1 VCYPLNVVDGRE
13 ELDTVD
19 VTVLA
24 LEQQR
29 QVLVQHLFGALDDV
43 AEVVGVDEKHSR
55 QGLRAV
61 TGVGQF
67 VVVLHR
73 LRYIFAFF
81 GEMVLTYVQQPVHVS
96 HLKITDISKF
106 LLGEVSSTL
115 LAIFRFDW
123 TTSYIERRVGSV
135 MISRFS
141 TSSFF
146 FLLYFLILSTGCHD
160 DVSFCNFQ
168 GNKENEKTVIEKTL
182 LF

>member
-1 VCYPLNVVDGRE
+1 MCYPLNVVDGRE

-81 GEMVLTYVQQPVHVS
+81 REMVLTYVQQPVHVS
-96 HLKITDISKF
+96 HLKITDILKF
-106 LLGEVSSTL
+106 LLGELSTL